1 MPVKSLVSQGC
12 STPSNDSSSEGQ
24 DQFVISPHPR
34 RATQKTSRT
43 CEGSTTQADE
53 EATRVAEGHAVV
65 AAREARASD
74 II

>member
-1 MPVKSLVSQGC
+1 M
-12 STPSNDSSSEGQ
+12 
-24 DQFVISPHPR
+24 
-34 RATQKTSRT
+34 RATRKTSRT